1 MPTLYLVRHGRAAA
15 GWDRDLDPGL
25 DALGHGQARGL
36 VQQLASLAPVD
47 LIVSPMAR
55 TRETAVPLAVAW
67 QVEPRI
73 EPRVGE
79 VQSPVSGLKERGQWL
94 REIGA
99 RTWPQI
105 DAPLR
110 QWRDHVLAALAEQDR
125 DAVVVTH
132 YIAINI
138 AVGAAVS
145 DDRVVNFQPDYCSV
159 TVLRSTGGGLELVRR
174 GAEAATRVL

>member
-15 GWDRDLDPGL
+15 AWDRETDPGL
-25 DALGHGQARGL
+25 DALGHEQAKSL
-36 VQQLASLAPVD
+36 VQELGSLAPIE
-47 LIVSPMAR
+47 LIVSPLAR
-55 TRETAVPLAVAW
+55 TRETAAPLAAAW

-79 VQSPVSGLKERGQWL
+79 IPSPVRGLAERGQWL
-94 REIGA
+94 R
-99 RTWPQI
+99 QI
-105 DAPLR
+105 ASRAWSQLDEPLR
-110 QWRDHVLAALAEQDR
+110 QWRGAVLAALSEVNR
-125 DAVVVTH
+125 EAVVVTH
-132 YIAINI
+132 YIAINA

-159 TVLRSTGGGLELVRR
+159 TILRSAGGRLELVRR